1 MEIKGILANFGE
13 ILNDAADSLE
23 LQEDFIKIVFT
34 TNKISYGLPITDG
47 NIEKI
52 NKVMPAQLAQIEY
65 IAERVAPDTFR
76 VTVEADIDG
85 TTIDFKM
92 GVVAPVAVHDDI
104 AYAKIIIESKIK
116 NETERGWKMIDRFI
130 INGRIVDLTE
140 PKEMPE
146 EKPKDKPKKK
156 RKPKTFSSEKP
167 RRFTPKRSMI
177 ESDNGI
183 TLTIKKRD
191 GTVNKFWMPKNGGTV
206 RLNDQNG
213 EEICYGG
220 RLDGLRIVS
229 SKDYLYKDCYNWLYL
244 RKHSEK

>member
-13 ILNDAADSLE
+13 VLNDAADNLE
-23 LQEDFIKIVFT
+23 LQEDFIKIIFT
-34 TNKISYGLPITDG
+34 TNKVSYGLPITDG

-116 NETERGWKMIDRFI
+116 NETERGWKMIERFI
-130 INGRIVDLTE
+130 INGRIVDLTAE
-140 PKEMPE
+140 PKE
-146 EKPKDKPKKK
+146 KPKKK

-167 RRFTPKRSMI
+167 RRFTPKRCMV
-177 ESDNGI
+177 ESDNGL

-206 RLNDQNG
+206 RLNDANG
-213 EEICYGG
+213 DEICYGG
-220 RLDGLRIVS
+220 KLDGLRIVS
-229 SKDYLYKDCYNWLYL
+229 SEDYLYKDCYNWLYL
-244 RKHSEK
+244 RKIKGLGNE

>member
-13 ILNDAADSLE
+13 ILNDAADNLE
-23 LQEDFIKIVFT
+23 LQEDFIKIIFT

-47 NIEKI
+47 KIEKI

-92 GVVAPVAVHDDI
+92 GVVAPVAVHDDLE
-104 AYAKIIIESKIK
+104 YAKLIIESKIK
-116 NETERGWKMIDRFI
+116 QETERGWKMIERFI
-130 INGRIVDLTE
+130 INGRIVDLTAE
-140 PKEMPE
+140 PKE
-146 EKPKDKPKKK
+146 KPKKK
-156 RKPKTFSSEKP
+156 RKPKTFSSAKP
-167 RRFTPKRSMI
+167 RRTTPKRCMV
-177 ESDNGI
+177 ESDNGL

-206 RLNDQNG
+206 RLNDANG
-213 EEICYGG
+213 DEICYGG
-220 RLDGLRIVS
+220 KLDGLRIVS
-229 SKDYLYKDCYNWLYL
+229 SEDYLYKDCYNWLYL
-244 RKHSEK
+244 RKIKGLGNE

>member
-13 ILNDAADSLE
+13 VLNDAADNLE
-23 LQEDFIKIVFT
+23 LQEDFIKIIFT
-34 TNKISYGLPITDG
+34 TNKVSYGLPITDG

-116 NETERGWKMIDRFI
+116 NETERGWKMIERFI

-140 PKEMPE
+140 PKE
-146 EKPKDKPKKK
+146 KPKKK

-167 RRFTPKRSMI
+167 RRFTPKRCMV
-177 ESDNGI
+177 ESDNGL

-206 RLNDQNG
+206 RLNDENG

-220 RLDGLRIVS
+220 KLEGLRIVS

-244 RKHSEK
+244 RKIKGLGNE

>member
-13 ILNDAADSLE
+13 ILNDAADNLE

-52 NKVMPAQLAQIEY
+52 NKVLPSQLAQIEY

-104 AYAKIIIESKIK
+104 AYAKMIIESKIK
-116 NETERGWKMIDRFI
+116 NETERGWKMIERFI

-140 PKEMPE
+140 PKE
-146 EKPKDKPKKK
+146 KPKKK

-167 RRFTPKRSMI
+167 RRFTPKRCMV

-206 RLNDQNG
+206 RLNDANG
-213 EEICYGG
+213 DEICYGG
-220 RLDGLRIVS
+220 KLDGLRIVS
-229 SKDYLYKDCYNWLYL
+229 SEDYLYKDCYNWLYL
-244 RKHSEK
+244 RKIKGLGNE